1 MGYITGNRNQ
11 MTFLPSSVEDYISK
25 DDQVRAY
32 DIFVESLN
40 FDKLG
45 IKIEEAKSGANPY
58 HPKAMLKL
66 LIYGYAY
73 GIRSSHKLERAAK
86 HNLSFIWLT
95 GNLQPDYRTIARF
108 RKDNITALKNV
119 LTQCVRMCLK
129 LGLVEGN
136 TLFIDGSK
144 IKANASV
151 KQTMAEEEYKQYLE
165 KVTKNIENI
174 LAECERID
182 SEEENK
188 ESLVQLSKELQNQEE
203 LASKI
208 KNILTEFEN
217 TDKKSINLTD
227 SDSIK
232 NKGDRGTKAYHNG
245 QIVVDEK
252 NGLIVNT
259 DVVSEA
265 FDINQF
271 KEQLEQAQEVTG
283 KPAQT
288 ACADAGYF
296 NVKDLKEVLPQ
307 TMVVVPSQQQAREEQ
322 GQVKPFNQKEFTYD
336 SENDEYICPS
346 GNRLCRIAGKPYGR
360 DNLVSYKA
368 KGKECRQCQHFGICT
383 SSTQGRKLAVLVDK
397 DAKDRLETIYSSFE
411 GQRIYRLRKERAE
424 LPFAHIKH
432 NLDVR
437 QFLLRSTQCV
447 KGEFSLL
454 ATCFNIVRMI
464 TLAGGSIELM
474 AKLQNI

>member
-1 MGYITGNRNQ
+1 MGYISGDRNQ
-11 MTFLPSSVEDYISK
+11 MTFLPSCIEDYISK

-45 IKIEEAKSGANPY
+45 IKIEEAKPGANPY
-58 HPKAMLKL
+58 HPKDMLKL

-73 GIRSSHKLERAAK
+73 GTRSSRKLERAAK

-119 LTQCVRMCLK
+119 LKQCVHMCLK
-129 LGLVEGN
+129 LNLIEGN

-151 KQTMAEEEYKQYLE
+151 KKTMTEEEYKEYLE
-165 KVTKNIENI
+165 KVTKNIED
-174 LAECERID
+174 LLVECERID
-182 SEEENK
+182 CEEENK
-188 ESLVQLSKELQNQEE
+188 ESLVKLSKELQNQEE

-208 KNILTEFEN
+208 KDILIEFEN
-217 TDKKSINLTD
+217 SDKNSINLTD
-227 SDSIK
+227 TDSIR

-245 QIVVDEK
+245 QITVDEK

-271 KEQLEQAQEVTG
+271 KEQLEQAQEVIG
-283 KPAQT
+283 KSAQT
-288 ACADAGYF
+288 VCADAGYF
-296 NVKDLKEVLPQ
+296 NVKDLKEVSPQ
-307 TMVVVPSQQQAREEQ
+307 TMVIVPSQQQAQEEQ
-322 GQVKPFNQKEFTYD
+322 GQVKLFNQKEFTYD
-336 SENDEYICPS
+336 SKNDEYVCPS
-346 GNRLCRIAGKPYGR
+346 GKRLRRIAGKPYNR

-368 KGKECRQCQHFGICT
+368 KGKECRQCRNFGVCT
-383 SSTQGRKLAVLVDK
+383 SSTQGRKLAVLIDK
-397 DAKDRLETIYSSFE
+397 DVKERLETIYASPE
-411 GQRIYRLRKERAE
+411 GQRIYKLRKERAE

-432 NLDVR
+432 NLGVR

-464 TLAGGSIELM
+464 TLTGGTIGLM
-474 AKLQNI
+474 AKLQSV